1 MSLAF
6 TVDTGRGSAR
16 MNAHFV
22 NELLSRQKII
32 ELWNKTQVEEE
43 EEEEIVV
50 CRLRRLSRNKRAR
63 ASQSEERVG
72 LRALFNPAGDVL
84 SFYAAHLR
92 PE

>member
-1 MSLAF
+1 
-6 TVDTGRGSAR
+6 

-32 ELWNKTQVEEE
+32 ELWNKTQVE

>member
-32 ELWNKTQVEEE
+32 ELWNKTQV

>member
-43 EEEEIVV
+43 EEIVV

-63 ASQSEERVG
+63 AS
-72 LRALFNPAGDVL
+72 
-84 SFYAAHLR
+84 
-92 PE
+92 

>member
-1 MSLAF
+1 
-6 TVDTGRGSAR
+6 

-32 ELWNKTQVEEE
+32 ELWNKTQV